1 MAPQNSQSRSLE
13 MRGAHR
19 SDAIAAHRQGEST
32 HNPLASDA
40 GHGRAAEYKKVSE
53 FILVDS
59 IMFAYIY
66 LI

>member
-1 MAPQNSQSRSLE
+1 MAPQNSQSRSSE

-32 HNPLASDA
+32 HNPSDA
-40 GHGRAAEYKKVSE
+40 SHGRAAEYKKVSE